1 MAFSLLPKYIF
12 QRLTDLTP
20 EFLTDVGIRLLMLDF
35 DNTMLPY
42 TTREP
47 TAELLDWIRLMKD
60 SGVILCV
67 VSNGGE
73 VRAPGFCREQDVD
86 CITRS
91 IKPFQ
96 RGIRKCL
103 ERYGIP
109 ASQAAM
115 VGDQIFTDVLG
126 GNCAGAA
133 SILITPL
140 HLHNFW
146 LKLRNWIEQPFIYL
160 AKNRRMTHEKLKQ
173 IHRAAEERR
182 G

>member
-12 QRLTDLTP
+12 HRLTDVTP
-20 EFLTDVGIRLLMLDF
+20 EFLNATGVRLLMLDF

-42 TTREP
+42 TSGEP
-47 TAELLDWIRLMKD
+47 TPELLAWIQRMKAA
-60 SGVILCV
+60 GILLCV
-67 VSNGGE
+67 VSNSKKE
-73 VRAPGFCREQDVD
+73 KSPNFCRTYGIGCV
-86 CITRS
+86 TRS
-91 IKPFQ
+91 RKPFQ
-96 RGIRKCL
+96 RGIRECL
-103 ERYGIP
+103 ARYEVP

-146 LKLRNWIEQPFIYL
+146 LKLRNWIEQPIIYL
-160 AKNRRMTHEKLKQ
+160 AKNRRMTHEKLEQ

-182 G
+182 D